1 MLFFVFSFLFIFY
14 VIIIQMKRGINMKI
28 LVLNGSPK
36 GNYSITLHTL
46 LYLQELYKEHEFEI
60 LNIGQKIRVYEKDMS
75 EVISALEKAELI
87 IFSYPVYTFIAPS
100 QVHRFIELLKENN
113 VDLSNKFVTQI
124 TTSKHF
130 YDMTAHKYIEENSF
144 DLKMKVIRGLSLDM
158 EDLTTKNGQIY
169 VRNFFDFVVD
179 SIKNDVYELPPL
191 IKEKEV
197 KEYKI
202 SL

>member
-1 MLFFVFSFLFIFY
+1 
-14 VIIIQMKRGINMKI
+14 MKI

-100 QVHRFIELLKENN
+100 QVHRFI
-113 VDLSNKFVTQI
+113 
-124 TTSKHF
+124 
-130 YDMTAHKYIEENSF
+130 
-144 DLKMKVIRGLSLDM
+144 
-158 EDLTTKNGQIY
+158 
-169 VRNFFDFVVD
+169 
-179 SIKNDVYELPPL
+179 
-191 IKEKEV
+191 
-197 KEYKI
+197 
-202 SL
+202 

>member
-1 MLFFVFSFLFIFY
+1 
-14 VIIIQMKRGINMKI
+14 MKI